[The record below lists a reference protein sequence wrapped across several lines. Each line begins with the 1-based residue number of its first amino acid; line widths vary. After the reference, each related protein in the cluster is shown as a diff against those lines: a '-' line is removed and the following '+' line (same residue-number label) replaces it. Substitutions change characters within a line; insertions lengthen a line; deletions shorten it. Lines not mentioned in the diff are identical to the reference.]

1 MSYELIDKSSY
12 IHIRFFDILESKD
25 FSNLFVDFKKYE
37 NTNRIM
43 PHRISTLCDITDCII
58 QFSKMVPIAD
68 SRGLQ
73 FLSSKI
79 KSAIVASRPMDIAV
93 ANTIKSLNS
102 NPQIDIEIFMEFSEA
117 VNWVNS

>member
-1 MSYELIDKSSY
+1 
-12 IHIRFFDILESKD
+12 
-25 FSNLFVDFKKYE
+25 
-37 NTNRIM
+37 
-43 PHRISTLCDITDCII
+43 
-58 QFSKMVPIAD
+58 MVPIAD